1 MRAKLAALSLVI
13 LASLLVGGAVAE
25 DRAAAITEIRQEST
39 PHSTRLVVACTG
51 PVAYTYYSPDPL
63 TLVVDIPEV
72 DPSRVPSR
80 ISVGT
85 REVESLRVTSM
96 VRADGR
102 SLARVEVRL
111 ASLVPYQIF
120 SKDTT
125 LNLVFERGPEA
136 ASAPAAPTRKAAAEP
151 APAAPAPAPDV
162 KAAAAPEPP
171 DVPMAKPADDVKST
185 DGAVVIT
192 PRKRRGATASA
203 PGAVITTA
211 EAPAPPAPTAD
222 RHPAS
227 RILALSQDD
236 DGGRLSF
243 DVKADGALRYQDFFL
258 GNPDRLVVDFKDV
271 TSRAS
276 VRTLDVNHDPVRKV
290 RLAQFSASA
299 PRVARLVLDLSSRAP
314 YRIVEGTDGVKIV
327 FGEGQVPKAAPLAAL
342 KPEADAA
349 ATMEAAMPV
358 QVPVLPAPAPAPVLP
373 DPQAAPPTPERPAEF
388 QAVTLNPGEKQ
399 YVGHPISL
407 DFKDG
412 DLQDIFRLFADIS
425 GLNIV
430 VNPGVA
436 GKVTLKLNEV
446 PWDQA
451 LDLILKANGLGYTLE
466 GNVIRIARLAD
477 LQNEEQQRRKLAE
490 ERALA
495 GDLASL
501 TTRISYAKA
510 QELSEVMRKA
520 GALSARGSL
529 NVDARTNTLI
539 INDLPAYLEKAKE
552 LIATLDLP
560 TRQVEIEARIVV
572 TSRNFTR
579 DLGIQWGFNQQYTPQ
594 YGNTTGL
601 AFPNS
606 MIINGQGVPA
616 QGGLTA
622 DQNGQAPTAGI
633 GNVGRGYAVNL
644 PAAGFNSAIGISLG
658 NILGSFNLDAALT
671 ALERQGRG
679 RLLSTPKITTQ
690 NNQSAEIKQG
700 VQIPIQTV
708 ANNTVTVSF
717 QDAVLTLKVT
727 PQITEAGTV
736 ILTVDV
742 QNNSAD
748 FANLVNG
755 IPPINTQSAKTQV
768 LVRDGATA
776 VIGGIY
782 QSNEQTSQS
791 STPFLGRVPIL
802 GYLFRNRF
810 VTSTN
815 NELLLFITPRI
826 IKGA

>member
-1 MRAKLAALSLVI
+1 MRGKLARALSLLV
-13 LASLLVGGAVAE
+13 LASLVGGAAVAE
-25 DRAAAITEIRQEST
+25 DRAAAITDIRQEST
-39 PHSTRLVVACTG
+39 ARSTRLVVACTA

-72 DPSRVPSR
+72 DSSKVPSR
-80 ISVGT
+80 INVGT
-85 REVESLRVTSM
+85 REVESVRVTSM

-120 SKDTT
+120 SKDAT
-125 LNLVFERGPEA
+125 LNLVFDRAPEA
-136 ASAPAAPTRKAAAEP
+136 ASAAHTAAPAP
-151 APAAPAPAPDV
+151 APAAPA
-162 KAAAAPEPP
+162 AAAPAAEAPHVQAAELKTAE
-171 DVPMAKPADDVKST
+171 DGKLADGSI
-185 DGAVVIT
+185 VIA
-192 PRKRRGATASA
+192 PRKRRPA
-203 PGAVITTA
+203 PAA
-211 EAPAPPAPTAD
+211 EAPAPAVD

-227 RILALSQDD
+227 RIVSVTQAHDD
-236 DGGRLSF
+236 GRLSL
-243 DVKADGALRYQDFFL
+243 DVKADGTLRYQDFFL
-258 GNPDRLVVDFKDV
+258 GNPDRLVIDFKDV
-271 TSRAS
+271 LSRAD
-276 VRTLDVNHDPVRKV
+276 VRSLDVHTDPVRKV

-299 PRVARLVLDLSSRAP
+299 PRVARLVLDLSARAP
-314 YRIVEGTDGVKIV
+314 YRIVDNEDGVKIL
-327 FGEGQVPKAAPLAAL
+327 FGEGEVPRAAPLAAL
-342 KPEADAA
+342 KPEADP
-349 ATMEAAMPV
+349 AAMPEGGGV
-358 QVPVLPAPAPAPVLP
+358 GAAVLPAPAPAPVPIPVLP
-373 DPQAAPPTPERPAEF
+373 DPQTAPAAPPARPAEF
-388 QAVTLNPGEKQ
+388 EPVTLNPGEKQ
-399 YVGHPISL
+399 FVGHPISL

-425 GLNIV
+425 GLNVV
-430 VNPGVA
+430 VNPGVS

-466 GNVIRIARLAD
+466 GNVIRIAKLGD
-477 LQNEEQQRRKLAE
+477 LQNEEAQRRKLAE
-490 ERALA
+490 EKALA

-501 TTRISYAKA
+501 TTRISYARA
-510 QELSEVMRKA
+510 QDLADVLKRA
-520 GALSARGSL
+520 GALSARGSM

-579 DLGIQWGFNQQYTPQ
+579 DLGIQWGFNQVQGPTF
-594 YGNTTGL
+594 GNTTSL
-601 AFPNS
+601 TFPNA
-606 MIINGQGVPA
+606 IVLNGSGVPSLGGIPADQRGQASA
-616 QGGLTA
+616 QGIGTA
-622 DQNGQAPTAGI
+622 
-633 GNVGRGYAVNL
+633 GRGYAVNL

-658 NILGSFNLDAALT
+658 NILGNFNLDAALT

-690 NNQSAEIKQG
+690 NNQAAEIKQG

-782 QSNEQTSQS
+782 QSNEQTAQS
-791 STPFLGRVPIL
+791 STPFLSHVPIL

-826 IKGA
+826 IKG

>member
-1 MRAKLAALSLVI
+1 MRAKLAGASLVI
-13 LASLLVGGAVAE
+13 LASLLAGSAAA
-25 DRAAAITEIRQEST
+25 DTAAITEIRQDSNS
-39 PHSTRLVVACTG
+39 HSTRLVVACTG
-51 PVAYTYYSPDPL
+51 PVAYTYCSPDPL

-72 DPSRVPSR
+72 DPSKVPSR
-80 ISVGT
+80 IAVGT
-85 REVESLRVTSM
+85 REVESVRVTSM

-102 SLARVEVRL
+102 NLARVEVRL

-125 LNLVFERGPEA
+125 LNLVFERGADA
-136 ASAPAAPTRKAAAEP
+136 ASANAPATRTAAAEP
-151 APAAPAPAPDV
+151 APAPPAAA
-162 KAAAAPEPP
+162 KAAEPIEPP
-171 DVPMAKPADDVKST
+171 DAVTPKVADTSKPIESAI
-185 DGAVVIT
+185 VIT
-192 PRKRRGATASA
+192 PRKRQPA
-203 PGAVITTA
+203 PTTAVI
-211 EAPAPPAPTAD
+211 EAPAAPRAD

-227 RILALSQDD
+227 RIVALSQGDD
-236 DGGRLSF
+236 DGRLSF
-243 DVKADGALRYQDFFL
+243 DVKADGALKYQDFFL
-258 GNPDRLVVDFKDV
+258 GNPDRLVIDFKDV
-271 TSRAS
+271 MSRAN
-276 VRTLDVNHDPVRKV
+276 VRSLDVNKGPVRKV
-290 RLAQFSASA
+290 RLAQFSAAS
-299 PRVARLVLDLSSRAP
+299 PRIARMVLDLSARAP
-314 YRIVEGTDGVKIV
+314 YRIVDGADGVKIL
-327 FGEGQVPKAAPLAAL
+327 FGEGAVPTAAPLAAL

-349 ATMEAAMPV
+349 AAMPEASMPV
-358 QVPVLPAPAPAPVLP
+358 QILPGPAPAPLPVLP
-373 DPQAAPPTPERPAEF
+373 DPQAAPPAPERPAEF
-388 QAVTLNPGEKQ
+388 QPVTLNPGEKA
-399 YVGHPISL
+399 YTGHPISL

-430 VNPGVA
+430 VNPGVS

-466 GNVIRIARLAD
+466 GNVIRIAPLAA

-510 QELSEVMRKA
+510 AELADVLRKA
-520 GALSARGSL
+520 GALSARGQL
-529 NVDARTNTLI
+529 NVDPRTHTLI
-539 INDLPAYLEKAKE
+539 LNDLPVFLEKAKD

-579 DLGIQWGFNQQYTPQ
+579 DLGIQWGFNQVNSPQ
-594 YGNTTGL
+594 FGNTTGL
-601 AFPNS
+601 TFPS
-606 MIINGQGVPA
+606 AIIVNGQGVPA
-616 QGGLTA
+616 TGGLPA
-622 DQNGQAPTAGI
+622 DQGGQAPSAGI
-633 GNVGRGYAVNL
+633 GTLGRGYAVNL

-690 NNQSAEIKQG
+690 NNQAAEIKQG

-768 LVRDGATA
+768 LVRDGSTA

-782 QSNEQTSQS
+782 QSNEQTSQNL
-791 STPFLGRVPIL
+791 TPFLGRVPIV
-802 GYLFRNRF
+802 GFLFRNRF

-826 IKGA
+826 IKDRG

>member
-1 MRAKLAALSLVI
+1 MRAKLAGSLSLVI
-13 LASLLVGGAVAE
+13 LASLLVGGAIAD
-25 DRAAAITEIRQEST
+25 DRAAAITEIRQESNS
-39 PHSTRLVVACTG
+39 HSTRLVVACTG

-72 DPSRVPSR
+72 DPSKVPSR

-85 REVESLRVTSM
+85 REVESVRVTSM

-125 LNLVFERGPEA
+125 LNLVFERGAETASSGA
-136 ASAPAAPTRKAAAEP
+136 ANNRTAATEP
-151 APAAPAPAPDV
+151 APAAPA
-162 KAAAAPEPP
+162 AAKVVEAPEPP
-171 DVPMAKPADDVKST
+171 DVTMAKGNEPKAT
-185 DGAVVIT
+185 EAAVVIT
-192 PRKRRGATASA
+192 PRKRQT
-203 PGAVITTA
+203 
-211 EAPAPPAPTAD
+211 PAPTAVVG
-222 RHPAS
+222 RPARGAGHPAS
-227 RILALSQDD
+227 RIVALTQADD
-236 DGGRLSF
+236 DGRLSF
-243 DVKADGALRYQDFFL
+243 DVKADGTLKYQDFFL
-258 GNPDRLVVDFKDV
+258 GNPDRLVIDFKDV
-271 TSRAS
+271 LRSAS
-276 VRTLDVNHDPVRKV
+276 IRTLDVNKGPVRKV
-290 RLAQFSASA
+290 RLAQFSAAS
-299 PRVARLVLDLSSRAP
+299 PRVARMVLDLSTRAP
-314 YRIVEGTDGVKIV
+314 YRIVEGADGVKIL
-327 FGEGQVPKAAPLAAL
+327 FGEGEVPKAAPLAAL

-349 ATMEAAMPV
+349 AAMPAPGASMPV
-358 QVPVLPAPAPAPVLP
+358 QIPPGPAPMPVLP

-388 QAVTLNPGEKQ
+388 QPVTLNPGEKQ
-399 YVGHPISL
+399 FTGHPISL

-430 VNPGVA
+430 VNPGVS

-466 GNVIRIARLAD
+466 GNVIRIAKLTD
-477 LQNEEQQRRKLAE
+477 LQTEEQARRKLAE

-495 GDLASL
+495 GELASL

-510 QELSEVMRKA
+510 QELADVLRKA

-529 NVDARTNTLI
+529 NVDPRTNTLI
-539 INDLPAYLEKAKE
+539 INDLPAFLEKAKD

-579 DLGIQWGFNQQYTPQ
+579 DLGIQWGFNQANTPQ
-594 YGNTTGL
+594 LGNTTGL
-601 AFPNS
+601 TFPNAL
-606 MIINGQGVPA
+606 IINGRGVPA
-616 QGGLTA
+616 TGGISA
-622 DQNGQAPTAGI
+622 DQNGQASAAGI
-633 GNVGRGYAVNL
+633 GTAGRGYAINL

-782 QSNEQTSQS
+782 QSNEQTAQQM
-791 STPFLGRVPIL
+791 TPFLGRVPIL

-826 IKGA
+826 IKDRG

>member
-1 MRAKLAALSLVI
+1 MRAKLAGSLSLVI
-13 LASLLVGGAVAE
+13 LASLLAGGAVAD
-25 DRAAAITEIRQEST
+25 DRAAAITEIRQESNS
-39 PHSTRLVVACTG
+39 HSTRLVVACTG

-72 DPSRVPSR
+72 DPSKVPSR

-85 REVESLRVTSM
+85 REVESVRVTSM

-125 LNLVFERGPEA
+125 LNLVFERGAEA
-136 ASAPAAPTRKAAAEP
+136 ASSGAASNRTAATEP
-151 APAAPAPAPDV
+151 APAAPAAV
-162 KAAAAPEPP
+162 KAAEPPEPP
-171 DVPMAKPADDVKST
+171 DAATARMDAPKATES
-185 DGAVVIT
+185 AVVIT
-192 PRKRRGATASA
+192 PRKRQPATTT
-203 PGAVITTA
+203 AVI
-211 EAPAPPAPTAD
+211 EGPAPRAD

-227 RILALSQDD
+227 RIVALSQADD
-236 DGGRLSF
+236 DGRLSF
-243 DVKADGALRYQDFFL
+243 DVKADGTLKYQDFFL
-258 GNPDRLVVDFKDV
+258 GNPDRLVIDFKDV
-271 TSRAS
+271 LRSAS
-276 VRTLDVNHDPVRKV
+276 IRTLDVNKGPVRKV
-290 RLAQFSASA
+290 RLAQFSAAS
-299 PRVARLVLDLSSRAP
+299 PRVARMVLDLSSRAP
-314 YRIVEGTDGVKIV
+314 YRIVEGADGVKIL
-327 FGEGQVPKAAPLAAL
+327 FGEGEVPKAAPLAAL
-342 KPEADAA
+342 KPEADPA
-349 ATMEAAMPV
+349 AAMPAPEAALPV
-358 QVPVLPAPAPAPVLP
+358 QILPGPAPMPVLP

-388 QAVTLNPGEKQ
+388 QPVTLNPGEQKFT
-399 YVGHPISL
+399 GHPISL

-430 VNPGVA
+430 VNPGVS

-466 GNVIRIARLAD
+466 GNVIRIAPLAA
-477 LQNEEQQRRKLAE
+477 LQSEEQARRKLTE

-495 GDLASL
+495 GELASL

-510 QELSEVMRKA
+510 QDLSDVLRKA

-529 NVDARTNTLI
+529 NVDPRTNTLI
-539 INDLPAYLEKAKE
+539 ISDLPSFLEKAKD

-579 DLGIQWGFNQQYTPQ
+579 DLGIQWGFNQANTPQ
-594 YGNTTGL
+594 LGNTTGL
-601 AFPNS
+601 TFPNAL
-606 MIINGQGVPA
+606 IVNGQGVPA
-616 QGGLTA
+616 TGGISA
-622 DQNGQAPTAGI
+622 DQNGQASGAGI
-633 GNVGRGYAVNL
+633 GTGGRGYAINL

-690 NNQSAEIKQG
+690 NNQAAEIKQG

-782 QSNEQTSQS
+782 QSNEQTAQQM
-791 STPFLGRVPIL
+791 TPFLGRVPIL

-826 IKGA
+826 IKDRG

>member
-1 MRAKLAALSLVI
+1 MRAKLAGSLSLVI
-13 LASLLVGGAVAE
+13 LASLLAGGAVAD
-25 DRAAAITEIRQEST
+25 DRAAAITEIRQESNS
-39 PHSTRLVVACTG
+39 HSTRLVVACTG

-72 DPSRVPSR
+72 DPSKVPSR

-85 REVESLRVTSM
+85 REVESVRVTSM

-125 LNLVFERGPEA
+125 LNLVFERGAEA
-136 ASAPAAPTRKAAAEP
+136 ASTGAATNRTAATEP
-151 APAAPAPAPDV
+151 APAAPA
-162 KAAAAPEPP
+162 AAKVAEAPEPP
-171 DVPMAKPADDVKST
+171 DVTMAKGNEPKAT
-185 DGAVVIT
+185 EAAVVIT
-192 PRKRRGATASA
+192 PRHRQT
-203 PGAVITTA
+203 
-211 EAPAPPAPTAD
+211 PAPTAVVE
-222 RHPAS
+222 RPARGAGHAAS
-227 RILALSQDD
+227 RIVALSQADD
-236 DGGRLSF
+236 DGRLSF
-243 DVKADGALRYQDFFL
+243 DVKADGTLKYQDFFL
-258 GNPDRLVVDFKDV
+258 GNPDRLVIDFKDV
-271 TSRAS
+271 LRNAS
-276 VRTLDVNHDPVRKV
+276 IRTLDVNKGPVRKV
-290 RLAQFSASA
+290 RLAQFSAAS
-299 PRVARLVLDLSSRAP
+299 PRVARMVLDLSSRAP
-314 YRIVEGTDGVKIV
+314 YRIVEGADGVKIL
-327 FGEGQVPKAAPLAAL
+327 FGEGEVPKAAPLAAL

-349 ATMEAAMPV
+349 AAMPAPKAALPV
-358 QVPVLPAPAPAPVLP
+358 QILPGPAPMPLLP

-388 QAVTLNPGEKQ
+388 QPVTLNPGEKQ
-399 YVGHPISL
+399 FTGHPISL

-430 VNPGVA
+430 VNPGVS

-466 GNVIRIARLAD
+466 GNVIRIAPLAA
-477 LQNEEQQRRKLAE
+477 LQNEEVARRKLAE

-495 GDLASL
+495 GDLLSL

-510 QELSEVMRKA
+510 QDLSDVLRKA

-529 NVDARTNTLI
+529 NVDPRTNTLI
-539 INDLPAYLEKAKE
+539 INDLPAFLEKAKD

-579 DLGIQWGFNQQYTPQ
+579 DLGIQWGFNQANTPQ
-594 YGNTTGL
+594 LGNTTGL
-601 AFPNS
+601 TFPNAL
-606 MIINGQGVPA
+606 IINGRGVPA
-616 QGGLTA
+616 TGGISA
-622 DQNGQAPTAGI
+622 DQNGQASAAGI
-633 GNVGRGYAVNL
+633 GTAGRGYAINL

-690 NNQSAEIKQG
+690 NNQAAEIKQG
-700 VQIPIQTV
+700 VQIQIQTV

-782 QSNEQTSQS
+782 QSNEQTAQQL
-791 STPFLGRVPIL
+791 TPFLGRVPIL

-826 IKGA
+826 IKDRG

>member
-1 MRAKLAALSLVI
+1 MRAKLAGASLVI
-13 LASLLVGGAVAE
+13 LASLLAGSAAA
-25 DRAAAITEIRQEST
+25 DTAAITEIRQDSNS
-39 PHSTRLVVACTG
+39 HSTRLVVACTG

-72 DPSRVPSR
+72 DPSKVPSR
-80 ISVGT
+80 IAVGT
-85 REVESLRVTSM
+85 REVESVRVTSM

-102 SLARVEVRL
+102 NLARVEVRL

-125 LNLVFERGPEA
+125 LNLVFERGADA
-136 ASAPAAPTRKAAAEP
+136 ASANAPATRTAAAEP
-151 APAAPAPAPDV
+151 APAPPAAA
-162 KAAAAPEPP
+162 KAAEPIEPP
-171 DVPMAKPADDVKST
+171 DAVTPKVADTSKPIESAI
-185 DGAVVIT
+185 VIT
-192 PRKRRGATASA
+192 PRKRQPA
-203 PGAVITTA
+203 PTTAVI
-211 EAPAPPAPTAD
+211 EAPAAPRAD

-227 RILALSQDD
+227 RIVALTQGDD
-236 DGGRLSF
+236 DGRLSF
-243 DVKADGALRYQDFFL
+243 DVKADGALKYQDFFL
-258 GNPDRLVVDFKDV
+258 GNPDRLVIDFKDV
-271 TSRAS
+271 MSRAN
-276 VRTLDVNHDPVRKV
+276 VRSLDVNKGPVRKV
-290 RLAQFSASA
+290 RLAQFSAAS
-299 PRVARLVLDLSSRAP
+299 PRVARMVLDLSARAP
-314 YRIVEGTDGVKIV
+314 YRIVDGADGVKIL
-327 FGEGQVPKAAPLAAL
+327 FGEGAVPTAAPLAAL

-349 ATMEAAMPV
+349 AAMPEASMPV
-358 QVPVLPAPAPAPVLP
+358 QILPGPAPAPLPVLP
-373 DPQAAPPTPERPAEF
+373 DPQAAPPAPERPAEF
-388 QAVTLNPGEKQ
+388 QPVTLNPGEKA
-399 YVGHPISL
+399 YTGHPISL

-430 VNPGVA
+430 VNPGVS

-466 GNVIRIARLAD
+466 GNVIRIAPLAA

-510 QELSEVMRKA
+510 AELADVLRKA
-520 GALSARGSL
+520 GALSARGQL
-529 NVDARTNTLI
+529 NVDPRTNTLI
-539 INDLPAYLEKAKE
+539 LNDLPVFLEKAKD

-579 DLGIQWGFNQQYTPQ
+579 DLGIQWGFNQQNTPQ
-594 YGNTTGL
+594 LGNTTGL
-601 AFPNS
+601 TFPS
-606 MIINGQGVPA
+606 AIIVNGQGVPA
-616 QGGLTA
+616 TGGLPADQGG
-622 DQNGQAPTAGI
+622 QASTAGI
-633 GNVGRGYAVNL
+633 GTVGRGYAVNL

-690 NNQSAEIKQG
+690 NNQAAEIKQG

-768 LVRDGATA
+768 LVRDGSTA

-782 QSNEQTSQS
+782 QSNEQTSQNL
-791 STPFLGRVPIL
+791 TPFLGRVPIV
-802 GYLFRNRF
+802 GFLFRNRF

-826 IKGA
+826 IKDRG

>member
-1 MRAKLAALSLVI
+1 MRAKLAGALSLVI
-13 LASLLVGGAVAE
+13 LASLLTGGAVAD

-39 PHSTRLVVACTG
+39 AHSTRLVVACTG

-72 DPSRVPSR
+72 DPSKVPSR

-85 REVESLRVTSM
+85 REVESVRVTSM

-111 ASLVPYQIF
+111 ANLVPYQIF
-120 SKDTT
+120 SKDTA
-125 LNLVFERGPEA
+125 LHMVFDRGGDAA
-136 ASAPAAPTRKAAAEP
+136 ASAPTPR
-151 APAAPAPAPDV
+151 
-162 KAAAAPEPP
+162 AAAPEPQVASATVTAP
-171 DVPMAKPADDVKST
+171 AEPAEAPAAAPAHAAVEPKPTESAI
-185 DGAVVIT
+185 VIT
-192 PRKRRGATASA
+192 PRKRPAAPITDTVVVRG
-203 PGAVITTA
+203 
-211 EAPAPPAPTAD
+211 E

-227 RILALSQDD
+227 RIVALTQADD
-236 DGGRLSF
+236 NGRLTF
-243 DVKADGALRYQDFFL
+243 DVKADGALKYQDFFL
-258 GNPDRLVVDFKDV
+258 GNPDRLVIDFKDV
-271 TSRAS
+271 TSRSS
-276 VRTLDVNHDPVRKV
+276 VRNIEVNRDPVRKA
-290 RLAQFSASA
+290 RLAQFSAAS
-299 PRVARLVLDLSSRAP
+299 PRVARLVLDLSARTP
-314 YRIVEGTDGVKIV
+314 YRIVDATDGVKIV
-327 FGEGQVPKAAPLAAL
+327 FGEGEVPKAAPLAAL
-342 KPEADAA
+342 KPEADPAA
-349 ATMEAAMPV
+349 GMSGTMMEASMPV
-358 QVPVLPAPAPAPVLP
+358 PVQLLPAPAPAPVLP
-373 DPQAAPPTPERPAEF
+373 DPQTAPAAPQRPAEF
-388 QAVTLNPGEKQ
+388 EPVTLNPGDQ
-399 YVGHPISL
+399 RFTGHPISL

-466 GNVIRIARLAD
+466 GNVIRIAPLAA

-510 QELSEVMRKA
+510 DALADVLRKA

-529 NVDARTNTLI
+529 NVDPRTNTLI

-579 DLGIQWGFNQQYTPQ
+579 DLGIQWGFNQANTPQ
-594 YGNTTGL
+594 FGNTTGL
-601 AFPNS
+601 TFPNS
-606 MIINGQGVPA
+606 MI
-616 QGGLTA
+616 L
-622 DQNGQAPTAGI
+622 NGQAVPATGGIPADQSGQASNAGI
-633 GNVGRGYAVNL
+633 GTAGRGYAVNL

-690 NNQSAEIKQG
+690 NNQAAEIKQG

-782 QSNEQTSQS
+782 QSNEQTSQNQ
-791 STPFLGRVPIL
+791 TPFLGRVPIL

-826 IKGA
+826 IKDRG

>member
-1 MRAKLAALSLVI
+1 MRAKLAGSLSLVI
-13 LASLLVGGAVAE
+13 LASLLAGGAVAD
-25 DRAAAITEIRQEST
+25 DRAAAITEIRQESNS
-39 PHSTRLVVACTG
+39 HSTRLVVACTG

-72 DPSRVPSR
+72 DPSKVPSR

-85 REVESLRVTSM
+85 REVESVRVTSM

-125 LNLVFERGPEA
+125 LNLVFERGAEA
-136 ASAPAAPTRKAAAEP
+136 ASSGAATNRTAATEP
-151 APAAPAPAPDV
+151 APAPPVSAKV
-162 KAAAAPEPP
+162 VEAPEPP
-171 DVPMAKPADDVKST
+171 DATMAKGNEPKPTEA
-185 DGAVVIT
+185 AVVIT
-192 PRKRRGATASA
+192 PRKRQPPASPAVVELPARGA
-203 PGAVITTA
+203 G
-211 EAPAPPAPTAD
+211 
-222 RHPAS
+222 HPAS
-227 RILALSQDD
+227 RIVALSQADD
-236 DGGRLSF
+236 DGRLSF
-243 DVKADGALRYQDFFL
+243 DVKADGTLKYQDFFL
-258 GNPDRLVVDFKDV
+258 GNPDRLVIDFKDV
-271 TSRAS
+271 LRNAS
-276 VRTLDVNHDPVRKV
+276 IRTLDVNKGPVRKV
-290 RLAQFSASA
+290 RLAQFSAAS
-299 PRVARLVLDLSSRAP
+299 PRVARMVLDLSSRAP
-314 YRIVEGTDGVKIV
+314 YRIVEGADGVKIL
-327 FGEGQVPKAAPLAAL
+327 FGEGEVPKAAPLAAL

-349 ATMEAAMPV
+349 AAMPAPEAAMPV
-358 QVPVLPAPAPAPVLP
+358 QILPGPAPMPVLP

-388 QAVTLNPGEKQ
+388 QPVTLNPGEQKFT
-399 YVGHPISL
+399 GHPISL

-430 VNPGVA
+430 VNPGVS

-466 GNVIRIARLAD
+466 GNVIRIAPLAA
-477 LQNEEQQRRKLAE
+477 LQTEEQARRKLAE

-510 QELSEVMRKA
+510 QELADVLRKA

-529 NVDARTNTLI
+529 NVDPRTNTLI
-539 INDLPAYLEKAKE
+539 INDLPSFLEKAKD

-579 DLGIQWGFNQQYTPQ
+579 DLGIQWGFNQANTPQ
-594 YGNTTGL
+594 LGNTTGL
-601 AFPNS
+601 TFPNAL
-606 MIINGQGVPA
+606 IINGQGVPA
-616 QGGLTA
+616 TGGISA
-622 DQNGQAPTAGI
+622 DQNGQAAGAGI
-633 GNVGRGYAVNL
+633 GSGGRGYAINL

-690 NNQSAEIKQG
+690 NNQAAEIKQG

-782 QSNEQTSQS
+782 QSNEQTAQQM
-791 STPFLGRVPIL
+791 TPFLGRVPIL

-826 IKGA
+826 IKDRG

>member
-1 MRAKLAALSLVI
+1 MRAKLAGAMSLVI
-13 LASLLVGGAVAE
+13 LASLLTGGAVAD
-25 DRAAAITEIRQEST
+25 DRATAITEIRQEST
-39 PHSTRLVVACTG
+39 AHSTRLVVACTG

-72 DPSRVPSR
+72 DPSKVPSR

-85 REVESLRVTSM
+85 REVESVRVTSM

-111 ASLVPYQIF
+111 ANLVPYQIF
-120 SKDTT
+120 SKDTA
-125 LNLVFERGPEA
+125 LHMVFDRGGDAA
-136 ASAPAAPTRKAAAEP
+136 ASAPTPR
-151 APAAPAPAPDV
+151 
-162 KAAAAPEPP
+162 AAAPEPQVASAPASAPAEAP
-171 DVPMAKPADDVKST
+171 DMAPAKVAAEPKAIES
-185 DGAVVIT
+185 AIVIT
-192 PRKRRGATASA
+192 PRKR
-203 PGAVITTA
+203 
-211 EAPAPPAPTAD
+211 PAPPVTETVVVRGD

-227 RILALSQDD
+227 RIVALTQADD
-236 DGGRLSF
+236 NGRLSF

-258 GNPDRLVVDFKDV
+258 GNPDRLVIDFKDV
-271 TSRAS
+271 TSRSS
-276 VRTLDVNHDPVRKV
+276 VRNLDVNRDPVRKV
-290 RLAQFSASA
+290 RLAQFSAAS
-299 PRVARLVLDLSSRAP
+299 PRVARLVLDLSARTP
-314 YRIVEGTDGVKIV
+314 YRIVDQSDGVKIV
-327 FGEGQVPKAAPLAAL
+327 FGEGEVAKAAPLAAL
-342 KPEADAA
+342 RPEQDAA
-349 ATMEAAMPV
+349 AGMSGTMMEASMPV
-358 QVPVLPAPAPAPVLP
+358 PVQLLPAPAPAPVLP
-373 DPQAAPPTPERPAEF
+373 DPQTAPAAPQRPAEF
-388 QAVTLNPGEKQ
+388 EPVTLNPGDQ
-399 YVGHPISL
+399 RFTGHPISL

-430 VNPGVA
+430 VNPGVS

-466 GNVIRIARLAD
+466 GNVIRIAPLAA

-510 QELSEVMRKA
+510 DALADVLRKA

-529 NVDARTNTLI
+529 NVDPRTNTLI

-579 DLGIQWGFNQQYTPQ
+579 DLGIQWGFNQANTPQ
-594 YGNTTGL
+594 FGNTTGL
-601 AFPNS
+601 TFPNS
-606 MIINGQGVPA
+606 MIV
-616 QGGLTA
+616 
-622 DQNGQAPTAGI
+622 NGQAVPATGGIPADQSGQASNAGI
-633 GNVGRGYAVNL
+633 GTSGRGYAVNL

-782 QSNEQTSQS
+782 QSNEQTSQNQ
-791 STPFLGRVPIL
+791 TPFLGRVPIL

-826 IKGA
+826 IKDRG

>member
-1 MRAKLAALSLVI
+1 
-13 LASLLVGGAVAE
+13 
-25 DRAAAITEIRQEST
+25 
-39 PHSTRLVVACTG
+39 
-51 PVAYTYYSPDPL
+51 
-63 TLVVDIPEV
+63 
-72 DPSRVPSR
+72 
-80 ISVGT
+80 
-85 REVESLRVTSM
+85 M

-111 ASLVPYQIF
+111 ANLVPYQIF
-120 SKDTT
+120 SKDTA
-125 LNLVFERGPEA
+125 LHMVFDRGSDAA
-136 ASAPAAPTRKAAAEP
+136 ASAPMAR
-151 APAAPAPAPDV
+151 
-162 KAAAAPEPP
+162 AAAPEPQVASAPVTAAAEAPEAP
-171 DVPMAKPADDVKST
+171 DMPATKVAAEPKATES
-185 DGAVVIT
+185 AIVIT
-192 PRKRRGATASA
+192 PRKR
-203 PGAVITTA
+203 
-211 EAPAPPAPTAD
+211 PAPTVTETVVVRGD
-222 RHPAS
+222 RRPAS
-227 RILALSQDD
+227 RIVALTQNDD
-236 DGGRLSF
+236 DGRLSF

-258 GNPDRLVVDFKDV
+258 GNPDRLVIDFKDV
-271 TSRAS
+271 TSRS
-276 VRTLDVNHDPVRKV
+276 TVRNLEVNRDPVRKV

-299 PRVARLVLDLSSRAP
+299 PRVARLVLDLSARTP
-314 YRIVEGTDGVKIV
+314 YRIVDSSDGVKIV
-327 FGEGQVPKAAPLAAL
+327 FGEGEVPKAAPLAAL

-349 ATMEAAMPV
+349 AGLSGTMMQASMPV
-358 QVPVLPAPAPAPVLP
+358 PVQLLPAPAPAPVLP
-373 DPQAAPPTPERPAEF
+373 DPQTAPAAPQRPEGFEP
-388 QAVTLNPGEKQ
+388 VTLNPGDQ
-399 YVGHPISL
+399 RFTGHPISL

-430 VNPGVA
+430 VNPGVS
-436 GKVTLKLNEV
+436 GKITLKLNEV

-466 GNVIRIARLAD
+466 GNVIRIAPLAA

-495 GDLASL
+495 GELASL

-510 QELSEVMRKA
+510 DALADVLRKA

-529 NVDARTNTLI
+529 NVDPRTNTLI
-539 INDLPAYLEKAKE
+539 INDLPVYLEKAKE

-579 DLGIQWGFNQQYTPQ
+579 DLGIQWGFNQVNTPQ
-594 YGNTTGL
+594 FGNTTGL
-601 AFPNS
+601 TFPNS
-606 MIINGQGVPA
+606 MIVNGQGVPA
-616 QGGLTA
+616 TGGLPA
-622 DQNGQAPTAGI
+622 DQNGQASNAGI
-633 GNVGRGYAVNL
+633 GLPGRGYAVNL

-690 NNQSAEIKQG
+690 NNQAAEIKQG

-748 FANLVNG
+748 FGNLING

-782 QSNEQTSQS
+782 QSNEQTSQNQ
-791 STPFLGRVPIL
+791 TPFLGRVPIL

-810 VTSTN
+810 VLSTN

-826 IKGA
+826 IKDRG